1 LKQRV
6 AALSGITIAPSHPCP
21 ISLLIP
27 LVCPNRDHI
36 KLSTPPK
43 PHSSGLLGTIS
54 RFLPT
59 LSPGKQTA
67 FDPANSEQ
75 DQEGPS
81 TDTMVGASRSESK
94 SKSQSVEVIEP
105 TSMEVDG
112 EQQEANGNGLNDAQ
126 EEGEEEQDD
135 DLPAGDDKG
144 VEAGEDD
151 DEEEEEEGEF
161 EVEAIVDHRAGD
173 AAVGCV
179 REPKAKMGLTR
190 SSFRYPKS
198 YLFALLPDACDK
210 STVRR
215 ANTNVGDCE
224 ETIVVWLIIR
234 PRLLER
240 LRSGSQHLGAR
251 GSSVSTA
258 HGRHIDPK
266 LTCAGV
272 TQKISFRLTGANAPR
287 NQSRLTRPR
296 INEQDRRPQEHRLLP
311 SLPGRQMAERSAS
324 RPSKRTMT

>member
-1 LKQRV
+1 
-6 AALSGITIAPSHPCP
+6 
-21 ISLLIP
+21 
-27 LVCPNRDHI
+27 
-36 KLSTPPK
+36 
-43 PHSSGLLGTIS
+43 
-54 RFLPT
+54 
-59 LSPGKQTA
+59 
-67 FDPANSEQ
+67 
-75 DQEGPS
+75 
-81 TDTMVGASRSESK
+81 MVGASRSKSK

-210 STVRR
+210 SMVRR
-215 ANTNVGDCE
+215 ANTNVGDYLVSWKGYGPDHNTWE
-224 ETIVVWLIIR
+224 PEAHLSR
-234 PRLLER
+234 FDLL
-240 LRSGSQHLGAR
+240 AR
-251 GSSVSTA
+251 T
-258 HGRHIDPK
+258 
-266 LTCAGV
+266 
-272 TQKISFRLTGANAPR
+272 
-287 NQSRLTRPR
+287 
-296 INEQDRRPQEHRLLP
+296 PQEINQ
-311 SLPGRQMAERSAS
+311 G
-324 RPSKRTMT
+324 